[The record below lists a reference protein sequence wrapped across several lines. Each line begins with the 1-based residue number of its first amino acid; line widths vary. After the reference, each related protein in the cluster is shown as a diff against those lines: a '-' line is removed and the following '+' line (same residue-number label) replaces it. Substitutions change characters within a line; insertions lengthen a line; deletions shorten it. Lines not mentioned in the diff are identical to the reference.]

1 MQLPLD
7 SMTTAQKLDAMEQLW
22 ASLRASRD
30 YAPPTWHADI
40 LAERR
45 RRIESG
51 EASFSSLEDVV
62 TRIKQTR
69 G

>member
-7 SMTTAQKLDAMEQLW
+7 KMTTAQKLDAMDQLW
-22 ASLRASRD
+22 ASLRSSPD
-30 YAPPTWHADI
+30 YTPPAWHAEI

-51 EASFSSLEDVV
+51 EATFSSLDDVV
-62 TRIKQTR
+62 ARIKQSR